1 MSFIDLQID
10 TATSTTTHTHLHT
23 AASVCKHLL
32 CVIRRTRALARSV
45 LGV

>member
-10 TATSTTTHTHLHT
+10 TIDTPKTHLPSCHHT
-23 AASVCKHLL
+23 GVCKHLL
-32 CVIRRTRALARSV
+32 CVIRGTRALARSV